1 MMLMGLRLTEGVP
14 ESRIKRYSEYG
25 IDAAFDPDRF
35 GSLIRND
42 LLEWQDG
49 WLRVTAAGR
58 TRLDAVVAHLLN

>member
-1 MMLMGLRLTEGVP
+1 MQSWQDASPNTCLWFANIE
-14 ESRIKRYSEYG
+14 
-25 IDAAFDPDRF
+25 AAFDPDRF

-42 LLEWQDG
+42 LLEWEDG